1 MLKRLKE
8 YLDQHKVKYQVITH
22 SPAFTAQEIAGKA
35 HVPGKELAKVVMIS
49 IDGEITMA
57 VLPASHIVDLNR
69 IKEVTGAQ
77 HIELTPESDY
87 KDLFDE
93 SEPGAMAPFGN
104 LYNMKVFV
112 ATALTED
119 KYIVFNA
126 GTHQELVRLSYKDYE
141 NLVKPQVFSF
151 SIKEQR
157 GKNGNI
163 REV

>member
-8 YLDQHKVKYQVITH
+8 FLDQHKVKYQIIIH
-22 SPAFTAQEIAGKA
+22 SPAYTAQEIAGKA
-35 HVPGKELAKVVMIS
+35 HIPGKELAKVVMVS
-49 IDGEITMA
+49 IDGKVAMA
-57 VLPASHIVDLNR
+57 VLPASHIVDLRR

-77 HIELTPESDY
+77 HVELTYEDDY

-119 KYIVFNA
+119 DYIVFNS

-141 NLVKPQVFSF
+141 ELVKPQVFSF
-151 SIKEQR
+151 SIKEQL
-157 GKNGNI
+157 GKKGNI